1 MDPVPDLGQHATEV
15 LQWINARAM
24 QTFTQRDVFNG
35 LRGRTWAKEAKPVA
49 EALAQLADAGQIIRE
64 ERPTARVGRPSVRY
78 RRAQQVAVDDSKV
91 FRVHVSRATESGWSR
106 DLTKYEPGRSSFWL
120 YRWPREHQPGDWLA
134 HCLLCKDRASS
145 VNREHVI
152 EYASV
157 EHLRLPQHQRWAGRL
172 EIHGELSFD
181 RGYDNGTSYISSCG
195 VARIRR
201 EAELRQ
207 FRVAE
212 FKQRQQIRADDE
224 LAARRS
230 VSPSSK
236 SVAWRIEPCQ
246 WYEMNDRWESGR
258 KIDGALYLMYGD
270 NVCIARIIKLRSQ
283 PEAPQGGWL
292 VNNCFVA
299 TEGRL
304 HENLNQLIP
313 A

>member
-15 LQWINARAM
+15 LQWINERAM

-35 LRGRTWAKEAKPVA
+35 LRGRTWAKEVKPVA
-49 EALAQLADAGQIIRE
+49 DALAQLADAGQIIRE
-64 ERPTARVGRPSVRY
+64 ERPTSRVGRPSVRY
-78 RRAQQVAVDDSKV
+78 RPAQQVVDEPKV

-106 DLTKYEPGRSSFWL
+106 SLTKYEPGRSHSFQF

-145 VNREHVI
+145 DNRDHVI

-157 EHLRLPQHQRWAGRL
+157 EHLRLPLHQRWAGRL
-172 EIHGELSFD
+172 EIYGELPFD
-181 RGYDNGTSYISSCG
+181 RGYDSGTSYISSYG
-195 VARIRR
+195 VARIQR
-201 EAELRQ
+201 EAELRR
-207 FRVAE
+207 FAVAE
-212 FKQRQQIRADDE
+212 FKQRQQAKADAE
-224 LAARRS
+224 LAARCA
-230 VSPSSK
+230 VSPLSK
-236 SVAWRIEPCQ
+236 SVTWRIEPCQ

-258 KIDGALYLMYGD
+258 KIDGVLYLMYAD
-270 NVCIARIIKLRSQ
+270 NVCIARIVKLRPQ
-283 PEAPQGGWL
+283 PESPQGGWL
-292 VNNCFVA
+292 VNDCFVA